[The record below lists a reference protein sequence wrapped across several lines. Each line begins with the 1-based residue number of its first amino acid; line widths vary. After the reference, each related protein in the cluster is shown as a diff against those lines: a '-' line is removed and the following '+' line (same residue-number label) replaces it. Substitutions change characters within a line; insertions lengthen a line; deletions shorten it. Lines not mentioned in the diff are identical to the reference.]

1 MGRTYE
7 NRKAAM
13 AKTAGAKTKLYSKFG
28 KEIYVCAKSGGAD
41 PGANLTLRRLIE
53 KAKKSQIPG
62 HVIDK
67 ALDKA
72 KGGGGEDYNTVRYE
86 GFGPGNCMVIVDCLT
101 DNNNRTIGDM
111 RICFNKAK
119 AKLGAPGSVAHM
131 FDHRAIFAFKHDNE
145 EAVLDALMAHDVDVA
160 DIENEDG
167 IITVIAPH
175 TEFYK
180 AKSALTE
187 AFGDL
192 HTEIEEITFVPQ
204 THTEI
209 SGEDA
214 QLFEK
219 LLNMLDDC
227 DDVQEV
233 YHNAEIKS
241 E

>member
-28 KEIYVCAKSGGAD
+28 KEIYVCAKNGGSD
-41 PGANLTLRRLIE
+41 PSANLSLRRLIE
-53 KAKKSQIPG
+53 KAKKNQIPG

-72 KGGGGEDYNTVRYE
+72 QGAGGEDYNTVRYE
-86 GFGPGNCMVIVDCLT
+86 GFGPGNCMVLVDCLT
-101 DNNNRTIGDM
+101 DNNNRTIGDV

-131 FDHRAIFAFKHDNE
+131 FDHRAIFAFQHDSE
-145 EAVLDALMAHDVDVA
+145 DAVLEALMAHDVDVA

-167 IITVIAPH
+167 IITVITPH

-180 AKSALTE
+180 TKSALTE

-192 HTEIEEITFVPQ
+192 HMEIEEITFIPQ
-204 THTEI
+204 THTDI
-209 SGEDA
+209 SGEDVP
-214 QLFEK
+214 LFEK
-219 LLNMLDDC
+219 LLDMLEDC

-233 YHNAEIKS
+233 YHNAEIHS
-241 E
+241 A

>member
-1 MGRTYE
+1 MGRTFE

-13 AKTAGAKTKLYSKFG
+13 AKTAGMKTKLYSKFG

-41 PGANLTLRRLIE
+41 PMANLTLRRLIE
-53 KAKKSQIPG
+53 KAKRNQVPA

-101 DNNNRTIGDM
+101 DNNNRTIGDV
-111 RICFNKAK
+111 RTCFNKAK

-131 FDHRAIFAFKHDNE
+131 FDHRAIFSFKHGNE
-145 EAVLDALMAHDVDVA
+145 EAVLEALMEHDVDVA
-160 DIENEDG
+160 DIENDDG

-175 TEFYK
+175 TEFFK
-180 AKSALTE
+180 TKTALSE
-187 AFGDL
+187 AFNDIEM
-192 HTEIEEITFVPQ
+192 EIEEITFVPQ
-204 THTEI
+204 THTDL
-209 SGEDA
+209 SGEEA
-214 QLFEK
+214 QMFEK
-219 LLNMLDDC
+219 LLDMLNDC

-233 YHNAEIKS
+233 YHNAEIKA
-241 E
+241 